1 MSVNVCVFV
10 CVREKG
16 ERMREKD
23 DDKLGRKMKPRRA
36 RGMLSGP
43 H

>member
-1 MSVNVCVFV
+1 MCVWAGGERE
-10 CVREKG
+10 REKG
-16 ERMREKD
+16 ERMRERD

-36 RGMLSGP
+36 GGMQGGP

>member
-1 MSVNVCVFV
+1 MCVWAG
-10 CVREKG
+10 G
-16 ERMREKD
+16 EREREGREDERERD

-36 RGMLSGP
+36 GGMQGGP